1 MPDYLRWRGLMAIYA
16 NLHDYRFDQDV
27 DDIRGTEVYG
37 TGNELL
43 GTVEDVI
50 FDSRTG
56 DLRYLVIDAAG
67 WLTHKKFLV
76 PARQMMTDVEGE
88 AQFRVNMAKAQ
99 IENLPVYNE
108 QDLID
113 EHRWNDYEQRYEAA
127 VEAAPVLHRKD
138 STHLITPEPEQ
149 LPAGTG
155 NLQVSDPRPIA
166 MDQPRF
172 GATSDSEDAVA
183 ERGHLGVG
191 PRSAQRRVPGHT
203 EPDALV
209 TSENIRP
216 ESAWRSRTPEDRSQT
231 RSAARFREFQ
241 ERLRREREEIM
252 RRRRDA
258 A

>member
-1 MPDYLRWRGLMAIYA
+1 MAIYA
-16 NLHDYRFDQDV
+16 NLHDYRFDQGV

-56 DLRYLVIDAAG
+56 DLRYLVIDAGG
-67 WLTHKKFLV
+67 WLTQKKFLV
-76 PARQMMTDVEGE
+76 PARQMMTDVEGD
-88 AQFRVNMAKAQ
+88 AQFRVNMAKEQ
-99 IENLPVYNE
+99 IEHLPVYNE
-108 QDLID
+108 QDLQD
-113 EHRWNDYEQRYEAA
+113 EHRWSDYEQRYEAA
-127 VEAAPVLHRKD
+127 VESAPVLHRKG

-149 LPAGTG
+149 LPAGPG
-155 NLQVSDPRPIA
+155 DVRASDQQPIA

-183 ERGHLGVG
+183 EGGHLGVG
-191 PRSAQRRVPGHT
+191 PQTAQRRVAGHI

-209 TSENIRP
+209 TSENIQP
-216 ESAWRSRTPEDRSQT
+216 ESAWRSRTADDRSRT
-231 RSAARFREFQ
+231 RSTARFREFQ

-252 RRRRDA
+252 RRRREA